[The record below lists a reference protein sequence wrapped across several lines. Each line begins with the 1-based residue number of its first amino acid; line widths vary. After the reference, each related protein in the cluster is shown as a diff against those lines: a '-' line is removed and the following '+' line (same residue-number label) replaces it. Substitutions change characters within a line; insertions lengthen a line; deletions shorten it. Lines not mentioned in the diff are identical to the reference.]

1 MKLRYLALIASALS
15 ACAADPD
22 PDAPDA
28 RDARTASGGEPGDA
42 RLVSADAV
50 ADATVDASIPEPD
63 ADPRPNCVA
72 PVDGACPE
80 DVEGVVE
87 GFVWDPDARCWR
99 AEIISCLYNVGGSPG
114 EATSCRVS
122 DGVPFWVPWITC
134 RPFVSR
140 QCTPDELS
148 ATTREQCN
156 DQ

>member
-1 MKLRYLALIASALS
+1 VKLRYLALIASALS

-42 RLVSADAV
+42 RPDGAVS
-50 ADATVDASIPEPD
+50 DATVDTSIPEPD
-63 ADPRPNCVA
+63 ADPRQKCVA

-80 DVEGVVE
+80 DVEGVND
-87 GFVWDPDARCWR
+87 GIVWDADAGCWR

-114 EATSCRVS
+114 EAAYCRES

-134 RPFVSR
+134 IPFAHR

-148 ATTREQCN
+148 ATTREQCS

>member
-1 MKLRYLALIASALS
+1 MKLRCLALIASALS

-22 PDAPDA
+22 PDA

-63 ADPRPNCVA
+63 ADPRPKCVA

-87 GFVWDPDARCWR
+87 GSVWDTEAECWR
-99 AEIISCLYNVGGSPG
+99 RQIHSCLYDTGNSPG
-114 EATSCRVS
+114 TAEFCRES
-122 DGVPFWVPWITC
+122 DGVPFTVGAIAC
-134 RPFVSR
+134 LPFAYR
-140 QCTPDELS
+140 QCTASEL
-148 ATTREQCN
+148 TDDMIGRCPGE
-156 DQ
+156 